1 MKFKNLSFQNANGET
16 LSGRLD
22 LPLGSVPDAYAIFAH
37 CFTCSKHTKAV
48 AAVSRALTRKGIA
61 VLRFDFTGLGDSE
74 GDFSDTTFS
83 SNVADLITAAGY
95 LETHYA
101 APKILIGHSFGGT
114 ACLKAAAR
122 IADVK
127 AVATIGSPFDPA
139 HVGHLLGDA
148 RKAIESSGEAL
159 VTLAGRPFRIKRQFL
174 EDLDTADMVDVLPK
188 LNRALLVLHSPVD
201 EVVGIDNAAQIYR
214 AARHPK
220 SFISL
225 DTADHMLSQSADAE
239 YAGNVIAGWAARY
252 IDVREK
258 TVNQPPAGEHR
269 VVTRIGKTGYR
280 TEITAGGHHLVADEP
295 ADVGGTDTGPTPYD
309 LLVAGLGAC
318 TAMTLRMYADRK
330 GWPLEEV
337 TVSLSHRKIHAKDC
351 ESCATESGQLDQI
364 KRQIEII
371 GPLDADQR
379 QRLMEIADRCPV
391 HRTLHSKIDVVTEET
406 LSLQKPEG
414 FRVKASRVKP

>member
-1 MKFKNLSFQNANGET
+1 MKFKTLSFQNASGET

-22 LPLGSVPDAYAIFAH
+22 LPLGAVPDAYAIFAH

-48 AAVSRALTRKGIA
+48 AAVSHALTRKGIA

-83 SNVADLITAAGY
+83 SNVTDLITAAEY
-95 LETHYA
+95 LDAHFA

-114 ACLKAAAR
+114 ACLRAAGHLPG
-122 IADVK
+122 VK
-127 AVATIGSPFDPA
+127 AVVTIGAPFDPA
-139 HVGHLLGDA
+139 HVQHLLGDA
-148 RKAIESSGEAL
+148 REEIKNSGEAS
-159 VTLAGRPFRIKRQFL
+159 VTLAGRSFRIKRQFL
-174 EDLDTADMVDVLPK
+174 EDLDNTDMLAVLPK

-201 EVVGIDNAAQIYR
+201 EVVGIDNAAQIYK

-225 DTADHMLSQSADAE
+225 DTADHMLGRPADAE
-239 YAGNVIAGWAARY
+239 YAGNVIAEWAARY
-252 IDVREK
+252 IEVREK
-258 TVNQPPAGEHR
+258 TESRPSSGEHR

-280 TEITAGGHHLVADEP
+280 TEIMAGGHRLVADEP

-318 TAMTLRMYADRK
+318 TAITLRMVADRK
-330 GWPLEEV
+330 DWPLEAV
-337 TVSLSHRKIHAKDC
+337 TVSLSHRKIHATDC
-351 ESCATESGQLDQI
+351 DSCATEKRELDQI
-364 KRQIEII
+364 ERQIELL
-371 GPLDADQR
+371 GPLDAGQR

-391 HRTLHSKIDVVTEET
+391 HRTLHGQIEVITTEKLPAADTE
-406 LSLQKPEG
+406 
-414 FRVKASRVKP
+414 A